1 MKKSTILS
9 SLAVIALAVSGAGF
23 ASAHPG
29 HHYGHCNNGYYSEQ
43 AQPRGFHCDNPAHHD
58 GMHKRGE
65 CFYNL
70 DANRTAP
77 LTDAQM
83 AELKSLR
90 EKHFQSMRPLYDELR
105 VKDLEL
111 DSYRGNSN
119 VSKEQL
125 DKLIEE
131 KIALENK
138 IREQREQFNNQA
150 EKEYGVCYYHGR
162 HGRMHGHHHF

>member
-23 ASAHPG
+23 ASAYPG
-29 HHYGHCNNGYYSEQ
+29 HHNGHCNNAYSEQ
-43 AQPRGFHCDNPAHHD
+43 AQPREFHCDNPVHHD

-70 DANRTAP
+70 DANRAAP
-77 LTDAQM
+77 LSEKQI
-83 AELKSLR
+83 AELGSLR
-90 EKHFQSMRPLYDELR
+90 EKHFQSMRPLFEELR

-111 DSYRGNSN
+111 ENYRGNSN
-119 VSKEQL
+119 ISKEQL

-131 KIALENK
+131 KVALENK
-138 IREQREQFNNQA
+138 IREQREQFQNQI
-150 EKEYGVCYYHGR
+150 EKDYGVCYYHGSG